1 MFPRSRFGLGS
12 QGESEFQH
20 YVNNPL
26 APAATSEWMK
36 MTLRKLPPTYPPA
49 AFFIAC
55 LMIASGGQVST
66 AQAQI
71 TDKTAVPAT
80 GNRVATLEEQLI
92 NQLRATTEDRK
103 AYIRLVVQ
111 LVNSGQFEQRYLLAI
126 ERYAIRKNSQ
136 FPFPYF
142 ERAMRFE
149 ADKRGIEL
157 LPVQLLAGSKSTY
170 TP

>member
-1 MFPRSRFGLGS
+1 M
-12 QGESEFQH
+12 
-20 YVNNPL
+20 N
-26 APAATSEWMK
+26 
-36 MTLRKLPPTYPPA
+36 LRKFAPTHRQA
-49 AFFIAC
+49 AFLVAC
-55 LMIASGGQVST
+55 VTFVSAQQVST

-71 TDKTAVPAT
+71 TDKAALPVT

-126 ERYAIRKNSQ
+126 ERYAIRKNPQ

-157 LPVQLLAGSKSTY
+157 PPVQLLAGSKSTY